1 MQLKVRTCVTVLK
14 NKIQVHVIYT
24 RHILDT
30 KTKGDN
36 LLVNYLKCYL
46 GLHACYLRALL
57 FSYSPNLFKRLSRLS
72 RLKVLKYVWK

>member
-57 FSYSPNLFKRLSRLS
+57 FSYSPNLFKRLSRL
-72 RLKVLKYVWK
+72 KVLKYVWK

>member
-1 MQLKVRTCVTVLK
+1 MQLKVRTCVTVLTY
-14 NKIQVHVIYT
+14 KIQVHVTYT

-46 GLHACYLRALL
+46 GLRACYLRVLL
-57 FSYSPNLFKRLSRLS
+57 FSYSPNLFKRLSRL
-72 RLKVLKYVWK
+72 KVLKYVWK